1 MEELPLAE
9 LPTAQT
15 ERADA
20 ASNRQRILT
29 AATALFDE
37 RGAENVSMQDV
48 AKAACVGMGTMY
60 RRFGDRVG
68 LTQALLSESHR
79 VFQDE
84 MVRGLPPLGPG
95 ASARERLHAF
105 GRGYLAILDDH
116 APTLAAAGGH
126 PLLAGPEEAYRM
138 HLGILLRES
147 GAELDVD
154 YAIVTLMAVFDSRIH
169 LHLRR
174 ERGWS
179 LERIQDGWCALVDSW
194 LGVPGT
200 PPPAAADR

>member
-1 MEELPLAE
+1 MEELPLAS
-9 LPTAQT
+9 LPTERT

-48 AKAACVGMGTMY
+48 ARAACVGMGTMY
-60 RRFGDRVG
+60 RRFGDRDG

-95 ASARERLHAF
+95 APARERLHAF
-105 GRGYLAILDDH
+105 GRRYLEILDEH
-116 APTLAAAGGH
+116 APMLAAAKGH
-126 PLLAGPEEAYRM
+126 PVLGGPEAAYRL
-138 HLGILLRES
+138 HLRLLLSDS
-147 GAELDVD
+147 GAPIDLD
-154 YAIVTLMAVFDSRIH
+154 YAIVSLMSVFDARVH
-169 LHLRR
+169 LFLRHER
-174 ERGWS
+174 EWS
-179 LERIQDGWCALVDSW
+179 LERVQEGWCALVDGW
-194 LGVPGT
+194 LGAPREPT
-200 PPPAAADR
+200 DR

>member
-1 MEELPLAE
+1 
-9 LPTAQT
+9 
-15 ERADA
+15 
-20 ASNRQRILT
+20 
-29 AATALFDE
+29 
-37 RGAENVSMQDV
+37 
-48 AKAACVGMGTMY
+48 
-60 RRFGDRVG
+60 
-68 LTQALLSESHR
+68 
-79 VFQDE
+79 
-84 MVRGLPPLGPG
+84 
-95 ASARERLHAF
+95 
-105 GRGYLAILDDH
+105 
-116 APTLAAAGGH
+116 
-126 PLLAGPEEAYRM
+126 M